1 MSTFSKFPRTFW
13 VANAIELFERWAW
26 YGFFMLFANYLTG
39 SSDMGG
45 LEFTQGQKGTIMG
58 VGTGI
63 LYFLPVLTGAIA
75 DRFGYKKVLALA
87 FVVYSSAFALFPM
100 VSSFYAVF
108 GMYIYLAFGAALF
121 KPVISATIAKTT
133 TSETSSIGFGIFY
146 MMVNVG
152 AFIGPMVTLMFKG
165 QSHMIFYI
173 SAGIILLNFI
183 LLIFYKEPEGVIEQ
197 GQIDEE
203 GRAAG
208 DLVQAEVSEQ
218 PADSNRK
225 GSLFQA
231 LGDVIINMGSI
242 FKDLKFLVF
251 LFIVAGFWTMYNQLF
266 FTLPVFISQWVDT
279 SALYHFFDAYIPF
292 ISANYSPAP
301 GVLDAEFIT
310 NMDAMYIILLQVV
323 VSALVMRLKPLHS
336 MMSGFLVCSIGMAL
350 TLFSQNVLFTMVAI
364 LIFALGEMA
373 GSPKITEYIGRIAPK
388 DKKALYMGYSFLPV
402 FLGNILA
409 GIISGSVYQAMS
421 DKVTITKQFAAEKG
435 LTIAE
440 GLSTNEYFNEV
451 ARQVSMSPNDLT
463 NHLWDTYNPSSMWIV
478 LLSIGIGATI
488 CLFIYDRITSKKAV

>member
-1 MSTFSKFPRTFW
+1 MNTFSKFPRTFW

-26 YGFFMLFANYLTG
+26 YGFFMLFALYLTG

-45 LEFTQGQKGTIMG
+45 LEFSQSQKGLIMG

-87 FVVYSSAFALFPM
+87 FVIYASAFALFPLASTF
-100 VSSFYAVF
+100 VAVF
-108 GMYIYLAFGAALF
+108 SMYIYLAVGAALF

-152 AFIGPMVTLMFKG
+152 AFIGPMVTLLFKG

-183 LLIFYKEPEGVIEQ
+183 LLIFYKEPEQEPEPAQEGEPKPVLKPER
-197 GQIDEE
+197 EE
-203 GRAAG
+203 GAA
-208 DLVQAEVSEQ
+208 DKSSLLQAFV
-218 PADSNRK
+218 AVFR
-225 GSLFQA
+225 
-231 LGDVIINMGSI
+231 NMGSI

-251 LFIVAGFWTMYNQLF
+251 LLIAAGFWTMYNQLF

-279 SALYHFFDAYIPF
+279 SVLYHFFDAYMPF
-292 ISANYSPAP
+292 ISENYSPAP

-310 NMDAMYIILLQVV
+310 NMDAMYIILLQIV
-323 VSALVMRLKPLHS
+323 VSTIVMRLKPLHS

-435 LTIAE
+435 LTITD

-451 ARQVSMSPNDLT
+451 ARQVNMSPNDLT
-463 NHLWDTYNPSSMWIV
+463 NHLWDVYNPSSMGIV
-478 LLSIGIGATI
+478 LLSIGVGAAI
-488 CLFIYDRITSKKAV
+488 CLFIYDKITSKKAVG